1 MDWKTVKLLT
11 LHKMFMLAGNDIVKD
26 ETTNEYL
33 EKMWGPA
40 NEAMIRLATVGKTI
54 MKEGIVDLEDDKVI
68 KTSNRTYI
76 NLNDFCENL
85 FNIDITTF
93 TLDEERYSRFDI
105 VGEQIVM
112 DPEKTG
118 TLKFLYNAF
127 PILFAPDTSDEQ
139 VIPLSDDCCVLL
151 PLYIASQLYKDDDNS
166 LATIY
171 RNEFETGLE
180 SIQARIQT
188 RKVRFVN
195 HGYTI

>member
-85 FNIDITTF
+85 FNVDITTF

-112 DPEKTG
+112 EPERTG

-127 PILFAPDTSDEQ
+127 PILFSPATSDEQ

-180 SIQARIQT
+180 SIQARTQT